1 MSETSKWKI
10 WSLGTVVED
19 KPFGID
25 VIRVSP
31 IERLPLQ
38 SGNPAFTQN
47 EYNEKLPNAAGS
59 AGQQVVKSTKVI
71 EAEWTPDGDNHLF
84 TSPMVRKGEVVKV
97 YKFGDT
103 NKYYWNTIYR
113 SPDLRR
119 TERIIWGAG
128 NLSSP
133 GGRLDLDSI
142 YYLEFD
148 TLNKVIN
155 IKTSLSDGEEFM
167 YQLSLNPGTRQA
179 FIVDNV
185 GNKFIIDSPSN
196 NVILEDV
203 SGGRF
208 ETRDGH
214 PKITGTK
221 GFLLTSPN
229 NVIEGNTEFK
239 DNVIVRKTLTSVG
252 VLTMNSGMNMSQ
264 GNGGSGGGAT
274 FNGPLTLN
282 NPLTVNSSSVFTG
295 YANFQGGH
303 GPH

>member
-10 WSLGTVVED
+10 WSLGTVTED

-25 VIRVSP
+25 IIRVTP

-38 SGNPAFTQN
+38 SGPSSSIQN
-47 EYNEKLPNAAGS
+47 EYNQKIPDAAGNAS
-59 AGQQVVKSTKVI
+59 QQMVKSTKVV

-84 TSPMVRKGEVVKV
+84 TSPMVRKGEVVKI
-97 YKFGDT
+97 YKYADT
-103 NKYYWNTIYR
+103 NKYYWTTIYR
-113 SPDLRR
+113 SPELRR

-128 NLSSP
+128 NLSNP

-155 IKTSLSDGEEFM
+155 IKTSLSDGEEYM
-167 YQLSLNPGTRQA
+167 YQLSLNPGTKQA
-179 FIVDNV
+179 FITDNI

-239 DNVIVRKTLTSVG
+239 DNVIIRKTLTSVG
-252 VLTMNSGMNMSQ
+252 TLTLNSGMDMKA
-264 GNGGSGGGAT
+264 GNGGSGGSAT
-274 FNGPLTLN
+274 FDGPLVLN
-282 NPLTVNSSSVFTG
+282 RHLTVNASSTFTG
-295 YANFQGGH
+295 YADFQGGH